1 VGCLWQLQLRRQKHK
16 DAAASGDSS
25 EMTSPSPASCDLH
38 ELTSSPTSLPTSSDS
53 EDDLPRGV
61 DEDLLSRPS
70 TYRLPGH
77 AAVTGMPS
85 PPPAAAAAPCY
96 VPVNGMLSS
105 SSEDEDEDDEQILS
119 ASDDDQ
125 STAADDNV

>member
-1 VGCLWQLQLRRQKHK
+1 
-16 DAAASGDSS
+16 
-25 EMTSPSPASCDLH
+25 MTSPSPASCDLH

-53 EDDLPRGV
+53 EDDLLRGV

-77 AAVTGMPS
+77 AAVTGMLS

>member
-1 VGCLWQLQLRRQKHK
+1 
-16 DAAASGDSS
+16 
-25 EMTSPSPASCDLH
+25 MTSPSPASCDLH

-85 PPPAAAAAPCY
+85 PPPAAAPCY

-105 SSEDEDEDDEQILS
+105 SSEDEDDEQILS

>member
-1 VGCLWQLQLRRQKHK
+1 MGCLWQLQLRRQKHK

-85 PPPAAAAAPCY
+85 PPPAAAPCY